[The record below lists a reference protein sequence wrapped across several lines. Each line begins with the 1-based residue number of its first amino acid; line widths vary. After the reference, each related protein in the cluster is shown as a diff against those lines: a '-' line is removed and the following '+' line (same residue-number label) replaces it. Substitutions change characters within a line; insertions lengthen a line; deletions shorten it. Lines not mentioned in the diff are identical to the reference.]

1 MSNDLPKQTN
11 LLKKL
16 IQNPTRCKRNK
27 ITSYVRENMN
37 TLDYSQSSKAF
48 FY

>member
-16 IQNPTRCKRNK
+16 AKNSQNAKGTRSPHVQEK
-27 ITSYVRENMN
+27 I
-37 TLDYSQSSKAF
+37 
-48 FY
+48 